1 MKENP
6 TLRLLNQRASLRV
19 YDKRDISQETLDQ
32 ILQAM
37 MRAPTA
43 GNQMLYSVIVVRDDA
58 TKQKLAQ
65 SCDHQAFIATAPV
78 LLIFWRTTRDDL
90 TTISRMMWLATATAR
105 DCALKRRRS
114 PTCCWQSRMQ

>member
-6 TLRLLNQRASLRV
+6 TLRLLHQRASLRV

-43 GNQMLYSVIVVRDDA
+43 GNQMLYSVIVVRDDV
-58 TKQKLAQ
+58 TKQKLRPSGVHCNCTGAA
-65 SCDHQAFIATAPV
+65 DFFGGPPEMV
-78 LLIFWRTTRDDL
+78 
-90 TTISRMMWLATATAR
+90 
-105 DCALKRRRS
+105 
-114 PTCCWQSRMQ
+114 

>member
-19 YDKRDISQETLDQ
+19 YDKRGISQETLDQ

-78 LLIFWRTTRDDL
+78 LLIFLADHQRWFDYYQQNDVAGYCDRQGLRCEAPQESDL
-90 TTISRMMWLATATAR
+90 LLAI
-105 DCALKRRRS
+105 
-114 PTCCWQSRMQ
+114 

>member
-6 TLRLLNQRASLRV
+6 TLRLLHQRASLRV

-58 TKQKLAQ
+58 TKAEARTKLRPSGVHCNCTGAA
-65 SCDHQAFIATAPV
+65 DFFGGPPEV
-78 LLIFWRTTRDDL
+78 V
-90 TTISRMMWLATATAR
+90 
-105 DCALKRRRS
+105 
-114 PTCCWQSRMQ
+114 

>member
-6 TLRLLNQRASLRV
+6 TLRLLHQRASLRV

-43 GNQMLYSVIVVRDDA
+43 GNQMLYSVIVCG
-58 TKQKLAQ
+58 T
-65 SCDHQAFIATAPV
+65 
-78 LLIFWRTTRDDL
+78 
-90 TTISRMMWLATATAR
+90 M
-105 DCALKRRRS
+105 
-114 PTCCWQSRMQ
+114 